1 MAADEDPTPVDGTA
15 AVDEEDVAALKAER
29 DELAH
34 EVEVLQT
41 RKKRKGRVRGVL
53 AVIGVVMSCILL
65 VAACLGVF
73 VRRSFLKTDNF
84 SNRAGS
90 LIDDPGVQTALS
102 AYLTE
107 QLNKLI
113 DPEQVLQDAL
123 PDRAQILAVPLSG
136 AVENF
141 VGDQVSTF
149 VASDT
154 FARLWKAAV
163 DVAHS
168 EVVRVLEGDT
178 PLVEESKDHIVINL
192 LPVINGV
199 LAQISQASPEILGR
213 SVDLPTVTVDDVPEA
228 AREAIGNALGVT
240 LDDNFGTFTVYDD
253 GALSSAQDAVKVAD
267 KLVWVLVVLA
277 PLAILGTL
285 LVSVRRRRTLLQLT
299 VGIVLSMILLRRL
312 VFLFQ
317 KDLLDYVRIERNV
330 PAVEATSNTFL
341 DPLTTGALWLG
352 IGALVVAAIA
362 ALTGPY
368 GWAVRLRT
376 GTARL
381 ARSVGSAVSGKA
393 EDPATADWV
402 AAHLDALRIGGAVV
416 GVLLIWWLDISW
428 LGFFLLVALVGAYE
442 LALARLAQRA
452 IPVEPEPVDA
462 TP

>member
-1 MAADEDPTPVDGTA
+1 MAADEDPTPVDGSA
-15 AVDEEDVAALKAER
+15 AVDEEDVEKLKAER

-107 QLNKLI
+107 QLNQLI

-154 FARLWKAAV
+154 FAQLWKAAV
-163 DVAHS
+163 DTAHS

-199 LAQISQASPEILGR
+199 LAQIGQASPEILGR

-240 LDDNFGTFTVYDD
+240 LDDNFGTFTVYDN

-267 KLVWVLVVLA
+267 KLVWLLVVLA
-277 PLAILGTL
+277 PLAILATML
-285 LVSVRRRRTLLQLT
+285 ISVRRRRTLLQLT

-352 IGALVVAAIA
+352 IGALVIAAVAAI
-362 ALTGPY
+362 TGPY
-368 GWAVRLRT
+368 GWAVRLRS
-376 GTARL
+376 GTVTL
-381 ARSVGSAVSGKA
+381 VRSVVSAVSGKA
-393 EDPATADWV
+393 EDPATAAWV
-402 AAHLDALRIGGAVV
+402 AANLDALRIGGAVV

-428 LGFFLLVALVGAYE
+428 LGFFLLVALVGVYE
-442 LALARLAQRA
+442 LVLARIAERA
-452 IPVEPEPVDA
+452 AVEEDEVVTPV
-462 TP
+462 

>member
-1 MAADEDPTPVDGTA
+1 MTGDEDPTPVDGTE

-34 EVEVLQT
+34 EVEVLHT
-41 RKKRKGRVRGVL
+41 RKRRKGRVRGVL

-107 QLNKLI
+107 QLNQLI
-113 DPEQVLQDAL
+113 DPEQILQDAL

-141 VGDQVSTF
+141 IGDQVSTF

-154 FARLWKAAV
+154 FAQLWKAAV
-163 DVAHS
+163 ETAHS

-199 LAQISQASPEILGR
+199 LAQIGEASPEIFGR
-213 SVDLPTVTVDDVPEA
+213 TVNLPTVTVDDVPDA
-228 AREAIGNALGVT
+228 ARDAIGDALGVT

-253 GALSSAQDAVKVAD
+253 GKLSSAQDAVKVAD
-267 KLVWVLVVLA
+267 KLVWLLVVLA
-277 PLAILGTL
+277 PLAILATL
-285 LVSVRRRRTLLQLT
+285 LISVRRRRTLLQLT

-352 IGALVVAAIA
+352 IGALVIA
-362 ALTGPY
+362 AVATLTGPY

-376 GTARL
+376 GTVTL
-381 ARSVGSAVSGKA
+381 GRSVVSAVSGKA
-393 EDPATADWV
+393 EDPATRAWV
-402 AAHLDALRIGGAVV
+402 AANLDALRIAGAVV

-428 LGFFLLVALVGAYE
+428 LGFFLLVALVGVYE
-442 LALARLAQRA
+442 LVLARIAERA
-452 IPVEPEPVDA
+452 AVEEDEVA
-462 TP
+462 TQV

>member
-15 AVDEEDVAALKAER
+15 SVDEDDVADLKAER

-34 EVEVLQT
+34 EVEVLHT
-41 RKKRKGRVRGVL
+41 RKKRKGRARGVL
-53 AVIGVVMSCILL
+53 AVIGVVLSCILL
-65 VAACLGVF
+65 LAACLGVF
-73 VRRSFLKTDNF
+73 ARRSFLKTDNF

-90 LIDDPGVQTALS
+90 LIDDPGVQSALS

-107 QLNKLI
+107 QLNQLI
-113 DPEQVLQDAL
+113 DPREILQDAL
-123 PDRAQILAVPLSG
+123 PDRAQVLAVPLAG
-136 AVENF
+136 AVEGF
-141 VGDQVSTF
+141 IGDQVSTF

-154 FARLWKAAV
+154 FARLWKEAV
-163 DVAHS
+163 ELAHR
-168 EVVRVLEGDT
+168 EVVRVLEGNT

-199 LAQISQASPEILGR
+199 LAQISQASPEIFGR
-213 SVDLPTVTVDDVPEA
+213 TVNLPTVTVDDVPDA
-228 AREAIGNALGVT
+228 ARQAIGDALGVT
-240 LDDNFGTFTVYDD
+240 LDDNFGTFTVYDN
-253 GALSSAQDAVKVAD
+253 GALSSAQEAVKVSD
-267 KLVWVLVVLA
+267 KLVWLLVVLA

-299 VGIVLSMILLRRL
+299 VGIAVTMVLLRRL

-376 GTARL
+376 GTVGLGR
-381 ARSVGSAVSGKA
+381 RVGSAVSGKA
-393 EDPATADWV
+393 EDPATAAWV
-402 AAHLDALRIGGAVV
+402 AANFDKLRIAGAVV
-416 GVLLIWWLDISW
+416 GIVLLWWIDMSW
-428 LGFFLLVALVGAYE
+428 PVFFVLVALVGAYE
-442 LALARLAQRA
+442 LVLARLAERA
-452 IPVEPEPVDA
+452 APVEPDPVDA